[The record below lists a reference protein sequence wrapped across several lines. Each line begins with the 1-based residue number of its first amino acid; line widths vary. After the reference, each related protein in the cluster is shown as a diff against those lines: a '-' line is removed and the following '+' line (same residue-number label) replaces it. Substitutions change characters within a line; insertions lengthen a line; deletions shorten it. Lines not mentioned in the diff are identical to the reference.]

1 MLSCESIFFAVLV
14 LWLVESIKSRLDSPL
29 LRILRVVGI
38 TERIIFYIS
47 PTIYLSSKAL
57 IFAVFMKLLRENFR
71 E

>member
-1 MLSCESIFFAVLV
+1 MCSRVRAFFAVLV

-38 TERIIFYIS
+38 TERIIFHIS